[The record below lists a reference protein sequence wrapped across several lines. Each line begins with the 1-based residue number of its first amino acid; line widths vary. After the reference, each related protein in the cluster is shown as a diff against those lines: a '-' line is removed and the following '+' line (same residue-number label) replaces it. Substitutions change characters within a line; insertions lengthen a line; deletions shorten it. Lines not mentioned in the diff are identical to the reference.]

1 MSTPPSDRMEA
12 ALPAIRLL
20 QKRAADLEAQRTE
33 PIAVVSMACRLP
45 GGIATPEAF
54 WDLLSRG
61 ADAVGGLPKRWEGLD
76 LYDPDPEAAGKSYAR
91 EGGFI
96 EDIEGFDAE
105 FFGIS
110 PREAQSMD
118 PQQRIVLE
126 TAWEALERAGIRPA
140 SLNESRTGVYLG
152 TMGSDY
158 DALTHYDLDAL
169 DGYVSSGNA
178 SSVLSGRVSYALGLQ
193 GPAVTVDTACSSSL
207 VALHLAVSALRT
219 RECALAL
226 AGGVTVMS
234 TPSTFVEFSRLKG
247 LSADGRCKSFSA
259 DANGVGW
266 AEGAGMLVLKRLSD
280 AERNG
285 DRVLA
290 VIRGSAVNQ
299 DGRSQGL
306 TAPNGPSQQR
316 VVQDALAAA
325 RLTPDDI
332 DAIEAHG
339 TGTTLGDPIEAGAL
353 AEVFGPT
360 RTAERPLLLGS
371 SKSNIGHA
379 QAAAGAI
386 GVIKTVLA
394 LQHDTLPKT
403 LHADQPSPHIEWDG
417 SGLELLQEARPWVR
431 GERVRRAGISSFGLS
446 GTNAHLILEEAP
458 AVETGAGTEAP
469 ELPVPVVV
477 SGRSEAA
484 LREQAGRWADWLES
498 NGQVP
503 LADVAVTA
511 ALHRTHF
518 DTRAAVLAESVEQAV
533 ETLRAIAEGQPHE
546 QVVTGT
552 AQPRGKTVFVY
563 PGQGSQWTG
572 MGRELLAQSPVF
584 AETIDACDTALRPF
598 TGWSVREVLT
608 GEGGEH
614 PPHDRVD
621 VIQPALFAMG
631 VALSA
636 LWRSHGIEPDAVI
649 GHSQGEVVAAVVAGA
664 LTLEQGAQIVAQR
677 SKAVLACSGQGG
689 MALIERPQSEVE
701 EFIAPYGQ
709 ALSIAA
715 INTSTSTVISGEAEA
730 LDQLVSELQ
739 ERNVYA
745 RKVNVDY
752 ASHHAHMDPLLPD
765 LAAGFTNI
773 NPTQASTA
781 FYSTV
786 TGQPTDG
793 TELDGSYWCRNL
805 RETVRFDQALNHLL
819 ADHHTTYIEVSAHPV
834 LSMPLTNAA
843 TDGIVVGTLARNQG
857 SLRQF
862 LRNLSLL
869 HVQGHTTDWTRTL
882 PTPTGQ
888 ASLPTYPF
896 QHEHFWTDPTHTP
909 QDTTSLGLRAST
921 HPWLGAATALAN
933 GEGHLLTGRLSP
945 TQHPWLTDHTVYNT
959 PLLPGTGLLDLA
971 FAAAREVGA
980 AGVGELTL
988 TEPLVVRD
996 AVRLQVVV
1004 GPEANG
1010 RRSLDVYSQS
1020 EDSLGGVWR
1029 RHATG
1034 ELVADSPE
1042 DGPGADVL
1050 TQWPVAGAERVELDG
1065 YYDRFEAQ
1073 GLGYGPAFR
1082 GLRELWR
1089 EGDRGFG
1096 LVRLP
1101 EEVRPG
1107 EFGVH
1112 PALLDAALHV
1122 IAALREGDDS
1132 VVLPFEWSGA
1142 ELLAGGGTE
1151 LRVEVVLDRMASVAR
1166 IRAVDT
1172 AGHPVLSVRELRLRE
1187 VTSDQVRVAERVE
1200 HLYRVAFEPLR
1211 VTGADADAAGDGG
1224 ASDVFDDAVVLGAR
1238 SELGAALGLDMVAG
1252 VEELLAG
1259 ESVPGLV
1266 LVDAT
1271 RGVSGEDGAA
1281 QTAAAALTTL
1291 QSLLGEPRLASTAL
1305 VWVTRRAV
1313 GEGVSDLA
1321 HAPLWGLLRTAA
1333 NEYGE
1338 RAVRL
1343 VDLDAGAVD
1352 AELLEQAVAVEGEPE
1367 IALREGR
1374 ILVARLI
1381 RTDQPDQPDTPRFDP
1396 EGAVL
1401 ITGGTGELG
1410 RQLATHLVHEHGIRH
1425 LVLTS
1430 RRGTDAPG
1438 TDELVTALTQAGAD
1452 TVDIHACDIT
1462 DHHQSATLIN
1472 SLARPLTGVFHLA
1485 GTLDDG
1491 LLTTQT
1497 PQRLTQVLAP
1507 KIDGA
1512 LHLHTLTTGHNLAAF
1527 VLFSSAAGILGTAGQ
1542 STYAAAN
1549 TFLDALAEHRR
1560 AQGQVA
1566 VSLSWG
1572 LWEQAGIGM
1581 TAHLGD
1587 AELAGIRR
1595 QGIGSL
1601 SEAEGMRLLDVAL
1614 TQPYAHLAPVKLEL
1628 AELQRAADRGG
1639 EVAPRFRGLV
1649 RPRLRQAGRA
1659 AARPSALRDRLAAL
1673 SDVERRKDLTRLV
1686 CEAAAVVLGVSDA
1699 AGLGPEQVLKDLGID
1714 SVMAVEL
1721 RRRLSA
1727 ETDTALP
1734 ATLAFDYPT
1743 PAAIAGLLLDRLDL
1757 TNVPQRT
1764 AISRRTRRAGADEP
1778 VAVVSMACRL
1788 PGGIGTPEDYWQ
1800 LLVSGSDAI
1809 GGLPKR
1815 WDSLGLYDPDPEAAG
1830 KSYAR
1835 EGGFLDDIE
1844 GFDAEFFGITPREAQ
1859 SMDPQQRIVLET
1871 VWEALERA
1879 GVRPDSLSESRTGV
1893 YLGTMGSD
1901 YDNPHNHDYEALDG
1915 YLGTGNTSSV
1925 LSGRVSY
1932 TLGLQG
1938 PALTVD
1944 TACSSSLVATHL
1956 GVTALR
1962 NGECDTALVGGVTVM
1977 STPALFVEFS
1987 RLKGMA
1993 ADGRCKS
2000 FSADADGAGWAE
2012 GAGILLLKR
2021 LSDAERDGDRVL
2033 AVIRGSAVNQD
2044 GRSQGLTAPN
2054 GPSQQRVVQDA
2065 LTAARLTPDDI
2076 DAIEAH
2082 GTGTSLGDPIE
2093 AGALAEV
2100 FGPTRTKDQPLY
2112 LGSSKSN
2119 IGHAQAAA
2127 GVAGVIKMILA
2138 LQHDTLPK
2146 TLHADQ
2152 PSPHIQWD
2160 ASGLQLLQE
2169 ARPWARGERL
2179 RRAGISSFGL
2189 SGTNAH
2195 VILEEAP
2202 AVEAGAATEAPELP
2216 VPVVV
2221 SGRSEA
2227 ALREQAGRWAD
2238 WLEAHDEVPL
2248 VDVAVTAAL
2257 HRTHFDARAT
2267 VLAASTDEATAG
2279 LRAIAEGQ
2287 PHEQVVTGT
2296 AQPRGKTVFVYPGQ
2310 GSQWTGMGRELLA
2323 QSPVFAETIDACDTA
2338 LRPFTGWSVREVL
2351 TGEGGEHP
2359 PHDRVD
2365 VIQPALFAMGVALS
2379 ALWRSHDIEPDAVIG
2394 HSQGEV
2400 VAAVVAGAL
2409 TLEQGA
2415 QIVAQRSK
2423 AVLACS
2429 GQGGM
2434 ALIERPQAEV
2444 EEFIAPY
2451 GQALSIAAINT
2462 STSTVIS
2469 GEATALDQL
2478 VSELQERNVYARKVN
2493 VDYASHHAHMDP
2505 LLPDLAA
2512 GFTNITPTQANTV
2525 FYSTVT
2531 GQPTDGTELDGSYW
2545 CRNLRET
2552 VRFDQ
2557 ALNRLLADHHTTY
2570 IEISAHPVLSMPLSN
2585 AATEHNG
2592 IVVGTLARNQGSL
2605 TQLLRNLSLLHVQ
2618 GHTTDWTKTL
2628 PAGSPTPLPTY
2639 PFQHERF
2646 WLESTSRGTNPG
2658 SLGLDASA
2666 HPWLGA
2672 ATALANGEGH
2682 LLTGCLSPT
2691 QHPWLTD
2698 HTVYNTPLLPGTG
2711 LLELAWTAATETGA
2725 TRVDELT
2732 LAEPLVL
2739 PEPDDNTTHI
2749 RLQVTVGAPEA
2760 DGRRPVSVHS
2770 RREDTQEEWTCHA
2783 TGLLGGGDGPD
2794 AAAGATGSGREFAEL
2809 ARWPVAGA
2817 EPLDVAA
2824 FYERYAKQGVGYG
2837 PAFRGVSELWHR
2849 SGSAFALVRL
2859 PEGLDGSAYGVH
2871 PALLDAAVQTLA
2883 AARDGNAAAGSE
2895 PEQVLLPFE
2904 WSDAELHRAGA
2915 TELRVRADW
2924 DPDACEGGVWVVDA
2938 TGSPLASARLRAR
2951 TATPDQIRA
2960 SRPVEH
2966 LYRVE
2971 FQAVPLPS
2979 VVEAPATWIVGGG
2992 DRLAQAL
2999 GAQRLV
3005 DLDALAAE
3013 LESTRVRP
3021 SRLVLDVTGKVPGD
3035 SAQAARQLAAEA
3047 LETLRFA
3054 LDDERLETTEL
3065 VWVTRESV
3073 VAVPS
3078 DGVPDLAQAPLWGF
3092 LRVARNEH
3100 PDRPIRLVDL
3110 GAEESDADVLARALG
3125 VAGEPE
3131 LVVRQ
3136 SVPYVPR
3143 LARVGQPEGGEADAP
3158 RFDPEGTVLITGG
3171 TGELGRQLA
3180 THLVHEHGIRH
3191 LVLTSR
3197 RGTDAPG
3204 ADELITALIQAGAD
3218 TVDIHACDITDH
3230 HQTATLINNLTRP
3243 LTGVFHLAGTLDD
3256 GLLTTQTPQRLTHVL
3271 APKIDGALHLHTL
3284 TTGHN
3289 LAAFVLF
3296 SSAAGVLGGAGQSTY
3311 AAANTFLDALA
3322 EHRRAQGQVAT
3333 SLSWGL
3339 WQQAGIGMTAH
3350 LGDAELAR
3358 MRRQGVSALTTQ
3370 QALHLLDATLTGNHP
3385 HTIPVKLDLGA
3396 VRREAE
3402 RSGDVPALL
3411 RGLVRAR
3418 QRRAGAAAAAPGALR
3433 DRLLA
3438 LPVEERHA
3446 SVLEVVRREVAVV
3459 LGIADAASVG
3469 AQQVLKD
3476 LGIDS
3481 VMAVE
3486 LRRRLSAETGVSLP
3500 ATLAF
3505 DYPTPTAIAGLL
3517 LDKLDLP
3524 GAGSGAS
3531 APRLTKNQIDALVEL
3546 LRSATPEQLAT
3557 QGLVASFVD
3566 LHAALSKTAAAE
3578 PGEPEMDAA
3587 DVADSSQEDLL
3598 DFLDRKFGVGK

>member
-1 MSTPPSDRMEA
+1 
-12 ALPAIRLL
+12 
-20 QKRAADLEAQRTE
+20 
-33 PIAVVSMACRLP
+33 
-45 GGIATPEAF
+45 
-54 WDLLSRG
+54 
-61 ADAVGGLPKRWEGLD
+61 
-76 LYDPDPEAAGKSYAR
+76 
-91 EGGFI
+91 
-96 EDIEGFDAE
+96 
-105 FFGIS
+105 
-110 PREAQSMD
+110 
-118 PQQRIVLE
+118 
-126 TAWEALERAGIRPA
+126 
-140 SLNESRTGVYLG
+140 
-152 TMGSDY
+152 
-158 DALTHYDLDAL
+158 
-169 DGYVSSGNA
+169 
-178 SSVLSGRVSYALGLQ
+178 
-193 GPAVTVDTACSSSL
+193 
-207 VALHLAVSALRT
+207 
-219 RECALAL
+219 
-226 AGGVTVMS
+226 
-234 TPSTFVEFSRLKG
+234 
-247 LSADGRCKSFSA
+247 
-259 DANGVGW
+259 
-266 AEGAGMLVLKRLSD
+266 
-280 AERNG
+280 
-285 DRVLA
+285 
-290 VIRGSAVNQ
+290 
-299 DGRSQGL
+299 
-306 TAPNGPSQQR
+306 
-316 VVQDALAAA
+316 
-325 RLTPDDI
+325 
-332 DAIEAHG
+332 
-339 TGTTLGDPIEAGAL
+339 
-353 AEVFGPT
+353 
-360 RTAERPLLLGS
+360 
-371 SKSNIGHA
+371 
-379 QAAAGAI
+379 
-386 GVIKTVLA
+386 
-394 LQHDTLPKT
+394 
-403 LHADQPSPHIEWDG
+403 
-417 SGLELLQEARPWVR
+417 
-431 GERVRRAGISSFGLS
+431 
-446 GTNAHLILEEAP
+446 
-458 AVETGAGTEAP
+458 
-469 ELPVPVVV
+469 
-477 SGRSEAA
+477 
-484 LREQAGRWADWLES
+484 
-498 NGQVP
+498 
-503 LADVAVTA
+503 
-511 ALHRTHF
+511 
-518 DTRAAVLAESVEQAV
+518 
-533 ETLRAIAEGQPHE
+533 
-546 QVVTGT
+546 
-552 AQPRGKTVFVY
+552 
-563 PGQGSQWTG
+563 
-572 MGRELLAQSPVF
+572 
-584 AETIDACDTALRPF
+584 
-598 TGWSVREVLT
+598 
-608 GEGGEH
+608 
-614 PPHDRVD
+614 
-621 VIQPALFAMG
+621 
-631 VALSA
+631 
-636 LWRSHGIEPDAVI
+636 
-649 GHSQGEVVAAVVAGA
+649 
-664 LTLEQGAQIVAQR
+664 
-677 SKAVLACSGQGG
+677 
-689 MALIERPQSEVE
+689 
-701 EFIAPYGQ
+701 
-709 ALSIAA
+709 
-715 INTSTSTVISGEAEA
+715 
-730 LDQLVSELQ
+730 
-739 ERNVYA
+739 
-745 RKVNVDY
+745 
-752 ASHHAHMDPLLPD
+752 
-765 LAAGFTNI
+765 
-773 NPTQASTA
+773 
-781 FYSTV
+781 
-786 TGQPTDG
+786 
-793 TELDGSYWCRNL
+793 
-805 RETVRFDQALNHLL
+805 
-819 ADHHTTYIEVSAHPV
+819 
-834 LSMPLTNAA
+834 
-843 TDGIVVGTLARNQG
+843 
-857 SLRQF
+857 
-862 LRNLSLL
+862 
-869 HVQGHTTDWTRTL
+869 
-882 PTPTGQ
+882 
-888 ASLPTYPF
+888 
-896 QHEHFWTDPTHTP
+896 
-909 QDTTSLGLRAST
+909 
-921 HPWLGAATALAN
+921 
-933 GEGHLLTGRLSP
+933 
-945 TQHPWLTDHTVYNT
+945 
-959 PLLPGTGLLDLA
+959 LPGTGLLDLA

-996 AVRLQVVV
+996 AVRLQAVV

-1010 RRSLDVYSQS
+1010 RRSLAVYSQS

-1042 DGPGADVL
+1042 DESGADML
-1050 TQWPVAGAERVELDG
+1050 AQWPVAGAERVELDG

-1089 EGDRGFG
+1089 DGDRGFG

-1101 EEVRPG
+1101 EEIGPG

-1122 IAALREGDDS
+1122 IAALRDGDDS
-1132 VVLPFEWSGA
+1132 VVLPFEWGGA

-1151 LRVEVVLDRMASVAR
+1151 LRVEVEFDRMASVAR

-1187 VTSDQVRVAERVE
+1187 VTSDQIRVAEPVE

-1211 VTGADADAAGDGG
+1211 ATGADTAAAGDGG
-1224 ASDVFDDAVVLGAR
+1224 ASDVLDDAVVLGAR
-1238 SELGAALGLDMVAG
+1238 SELGAALGLDMVTD
-1252 VEELLAG
+1252 VDELLAG

-1271 RGVSGEDGAA
+1271 RPVSGEDGAA

-1291 QSLLGEPRLASTAL
+1291 QGLLGEPRLASTAL

-1313 GEGVSDLA
+1313 GDGVADLA

-1338 RAVRL
+1338 RSVRL

-1352 AELLEQAVAVEGEPE
+1352 AELLEQAIAVEGEPE
-1367 IALREGR
+1367 IALRDGR
-1374 ILVARLI
+1374 ILVARLT
-1381 RTDQPDQPDTPRFDP
+1381 RTDQPADIEAPRFDP
-1396 EGAVL
+1396 EGTVL

-1410 RQLATHLVHEHGIRH
+1410 RQLATHLVQHHGIRH
-1425 LVLTS
+1425 LALTS
-1430 RRGTDAPG
+1430 RRGTHAPG
-1438 TDELVTALTQAGAD
+1438 TSDLVTTLTQAGAD

-1462 DHHQSATLIN
+1462 DHHQTATLIS
-1472 SLARPLTGVFHLA
+1472 SLRRPLTAVFHLA

-1491 LLTTQT
+1491 LITTQT
-1497 PQRLTQVLAP
+1497 PQRLAKVLAP

-1512 LHLHTLTTGHNLAAF
+1512 LHLHTLTTDHNLAAF

-1566 VSLSWG
+1566 TSLSWG

-1581 TAHLGD
+1581 TAHLRD

-1601 SEAEGMRLLDVAL
+1601 SEAEGMRLLHAAL

-1628 AELQRAADRGG
+1628 TELQRAADRGG

-1649 RPRLRQAGRA
+1649 RSRLRQAGRV

-1686 CEAAAVVLGVSDA
+1686 CDEAAIVLGVSDA
-1699 AGLGPEQVLKDLGID
+1699 TGLGPDQVLKDLGIN

-1727 ETDTALP
+1727 ETDTVLP

-1743 PAAIAGLLLDRLDL
+1743 PTAIAGLLLDKLDL

-1764 AISRRTRRAGADEP
+1764 AVSRRTRRAGADEP
-1778 VAVVSMACRL
+1778 IAVVSMACRL
-1788 PGGIGTPEDYWQ
+1788 PGGIGTPEDYWK

-1815 WDSLGLYDPDPEAAG
+1815 WDSMGLYDPDPEAVG
-1830 KSYAR
+1830 KSYSR
-1835 EGGFLDDIE
+1835 EGGFLDDVE

-1859 SMDPQQRIVLET
+1859 SMDPQQRIILET

-1879 GVRPDSLSESRTGV
+1879 GVRPDTLSESRTGV

-2021 LSDAERDGDRVL
+2021 LSDAQRDGDRVL

-2054 GPSQQRVVQDA
+2054 GPSQQRVLQDA
-2065 LTAARLTPDDI
+2065 LAAARLTPDDI

-2100 FGPTRTKDQPLY
+2100 FGPTRTADRPLL

-2146 TLHADQ
+2146 TLHADE

-2160 ASGLQLLQE
+2160 ESGLELLQE
-2169 ARPWARGERL
+2169 ALPWKRGERL

-2202 AVEAGAATEAPELP
+2202 AVEAAVATEAPELP
-2216 VPVVV
+2216 VPIVV

-2227 ALREQAGRWAD
+2227 ALREQAGRWAN

-2248 VDVAVTAAL
+2248 VDVATTAAL
-2257 HRTHFDARAT
+2257 HRTHFDSRAA
-2267 VLAASTDEATAG
+2267 VLAASPDEATAG

-2287 PHEQVVTGT
+2287 PHEQAVTGT

-2310 GSQWTGMGRELLA
+2310 GSQWVGMGHDLLT

-2338 LRPFTGWSVREVL
+2338 LKPFTGWSVREVL
-2351 TGEGGEHP
+2351 TGDGDNHP

-2379 ALWRSHDIEPDAVIG
+2379 ALWRSHGIEPDAVIG

-2409 TLEQGA
+2409 TLDQGA
-2415 QIVAQRSK
+2415 QIVAQRSQ

-2429 GQGGM
+2429 GSGGM

-2444 EEFIAPY
+2444 AEFIAPY
-2451 GQALSIAAINT
+2451 GEALSIAAINT

-2469 GEATALDQL
+2469 GEADAINEIVTRLTDDG
-2478 VSELQERNVYARKVN
+2478 VYARKVN

-2505 LLPDLAA
+2505 LLPDLQA
-2512 GFTNITPTQANTV
+2512 GFTNITPTPTNTA

-2557 ALNRLLADHHTTY
+2557 ALTRLLADHHTTY
-2570 IEISAHPVLSMPLSN
+2570 IEISAHPVLSMPLTN
-2585 AATEHNG
+2585 AATDG
-2592 IVVGTLARNQGSL
+2592 IVVGTLTRNHGTL

-2618 GHTTDWTKTL
+2618 GHPIHWTKTL
-2628 PAGSPTPLPTY
+2628 PVSAGQAPLPTY
-2639 PFQHERF
+2639 PFQHEHF
-2646 WLESTSRGTNPG
+2646 WLESKNRGSNPG
-2658 SLGLDASA
+2658 SLGLDTST

-2672 ATALANGEGH
+2672 ATTLANGEGH
-2682 LLTGCLSPT
+2682 LLTGRLSPT
-2691 QHPWLTD
+2691 QHPWLND
-2698 HTVYNTPLLPGTG
+2698 HTVHNTPLLPGTG

-2732 LAEPLVL
+2732 LAEPLLL
-2739 PEPDDNTTHI
+2739 PEPDDNSTHI
-2749 RLQVTVGAPEA
+2749 RLQVTVGTPEA

-2783 TGLLGGGDGPD
+2783 TGLLGGDGAD
-2794 AAAGATGSGREFAEL
+2794 AAETAGSGREFAEL

-2837 PAFRGVSELWHR
+2837 PAFRGVTELWHR
-2849 SGSAFALVRL
+2849 PGSAFALVRL

-2904 WSDAELHRAGA
+2904 WIDAELHRAGA

-2924 DPDACEGGVWVVDA
+2924 DQGAAEGGVWVVDA

-2951 TATPDQIRA
+2951 AATPDQIRA

-2979 VVEAPATWIVGGG
+2979 GVEAPATWIVCGG

-3013 LESTRVRP
+3013 LENTDVRP

-3035 SAQAARQLAAEA
+3035 SAQAARQLAADA
-3047 LETLRFA
+3047 METLRFA
-3054 LDDERLETTEL
+3054 LDDARLETTEL
-3065 VWVTRESV
+3065 VWVTSESV

-3078 DGVPDLAQAPLWGF
+3078 DGVPDLAQAPLWGI

-3110 GAEESDADVLARALG
+3110 GTEESDADVLARALG

-3136 SVPYVPR
+3136 GVPYVPR
-3143 LARVGQPEGGEADAP
+3143 LTRVGQSDGGEADAP

-3180 THLVHEHGIRH
+3180 THLVQHHGIRH
-3191 LVLTSR
+3191 LTLTSR
-3197 RGTDAPG
+3197 RGTHAPG
-3204 ADELITALIQAGAD
+3204 TSDLVTTLTQAGAD

-3230 HQTATLINNLTRP
+3230 HQTATLINNLPRP
-3243 LTGVFHLAGTLDD
+3243 LTAVFHLAGTLDD
-3256 GLLTTQTPQRLTHVL
+3256 GLITTQTPQRLAKVL

-3284 TTGHN
+3284 TTDHN

-3296 SSAAGVLGGAGQSTY
+3296 SSAAGILGGAGQSTY

-3322 EHRRAQGQVAT
+3322 EHRHTQGQVAT

-3339 WQQAGIGMTAH
+3339 WEQAGTGMTAH

-3358 MRRQGVSALTTQ
+3358 MRRQGITALTTQ
-3370 QALHLLDATLTGNHP
+3370 QALHLLDTTLTGNHP

-3402 RSGDVPALL
+3402 RSGDVPALF
-3411 RGLVRAR
+3411 RSLVRAR

-3438 LPVEERHA
+3438 LPEEERHA

-3459 LGIADAASVG
+3459 LGMADAASVG

-3517 LDKLDLP
+3517 LDKLALG
-3524 GAGSGAS
+3524 GAGSGVS

-3566 LHAALSKTAAAE
+3566 LHAALSKTAVAE